1 MAPNG
6 NGGVYQ
12 AMLDNQSV
20 MDSIQTL
27 EYVQIIGIDNV
38 LIKIADPIFI
48 GYMKHHDYRV
58 GAKYVSKREWNEK
71 VGVHCV
77 QNDRIKVVEYSELT
91 EQQMK
96 EEDHEGLLK
105 YRTGNIVNMMLK
117 VEFIQS
123 LNQHKQ
129 EIL

>member
-1 MAPNG
+1 
-6 NGGVYQ
+6 
-12 AMLDNQSV
+12 
-20 MDSIQTL
+20 MDKL

-38 LIKIADPIFI
+38 LVKIADPVFI
-48 GYMKHHDYRV
+48 GYMKKNNYRA

-77 QNDRIKVVEYSELT
+77 QNGKVKVVEYSELT

-96 EEDHEGLLK
+96 QEDDEGLLK
-105 YRTGNIVNMMLK
+105 YRTGNIVNIMLK

-123 LNQHKQ
+123 LNQHK
-129 EIL
+129 